1 MQIAL
6 CDDEEQQLHVL
17 EDCLRAYATTHALDF
32 TLTRFFDGET
42 FLASSEEFS
51 IVFMDIYL
59 GDLLG
64 TDLIRQLDKAAQVV
78 FITTSQDHAIEA
90 FNLGAVH
97 YLLKPITEA
106 SVWEAMDRCL
116 ARMGTGAE
124 SILHIQTGHGSIP
137 IATTQITYIEVF
149 DKVCVIHTTKQKFRT
164 HTALNA
170 LFEQLDGNQF
180 IRPQRSFVVNMAFI
194 DSFLSGKVI
203 LKDGTE
209 ITLSRN
215 NRAALKAQYQRFL
228 FDLTR
233 RGVQ

>member
-6 CDDEEQQLHVL
+6 CDDDKQQLHVL
-17 EDCLRAYATTHALDF
+17 EDCLRAYEAAHGLDL
-32 TLTRFFDGET
+32 TLHCLSSGEA
-42 FLASSEEFS
+42 FLATSEEFS

-64 TDLIRQLDKAAQVV
+64 TDLIRQLDKTAQVV

-90 FNLGAVH
+90 FDLGAVH
-97 YLLKPITEA
+97 YLLKPVTPTQ
-106 SVWEAMDRCL
+106 VWEAMDRCL
-116 ARMGTGAE
+116 TRIGTNAE
-124 SILHIQTGHGSIP
+124 SILHIQTSHGSIP

-149 DKVCVIHTTKQKFRT
+149 DKVCVIHTTKQKFQT

-233 RGVQ
+233 RGIQ